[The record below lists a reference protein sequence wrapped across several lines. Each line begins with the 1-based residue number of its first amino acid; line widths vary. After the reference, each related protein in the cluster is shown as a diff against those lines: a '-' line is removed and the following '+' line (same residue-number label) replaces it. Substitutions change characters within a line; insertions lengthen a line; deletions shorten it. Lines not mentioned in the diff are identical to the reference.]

1 MIKLKY
7 VLKKNQVSSECTS
20 QSMLTVRCFIGL
32 LFSGCTKRND
42 NLSTKSCKHKYL
54 KLDKNVTTLI
64 RICHT
69 FYPRSRSHSRM
80 VGYVTLISLKVEK
93 WMNISRL
100 KCLTLIK
107 NCIF

>member
-7 VLKKNQVSSECTS
+7 VLKKNQVSSERTS

-54 KLDKNVTTLI
+54 KLGKNVTTLV

-69 FYPRSRSHSRM
+69 F
-80 VGYVTLISLKVEK
+80 
-93 WMNISRL
+93 
-100 KCLTLIK
+100 
-107 NCIF
+107 